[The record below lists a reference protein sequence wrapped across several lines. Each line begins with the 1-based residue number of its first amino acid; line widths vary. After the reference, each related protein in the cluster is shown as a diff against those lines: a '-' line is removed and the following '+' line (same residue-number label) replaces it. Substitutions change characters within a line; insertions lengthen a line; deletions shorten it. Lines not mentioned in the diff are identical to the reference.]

1 MNSMKKKWVP
11 VAVRTILG
19 GIFLLSG
26 TNNYLS
32 FLPEASYSD
41 EGLAFISAL
50 KESGYL
56 FDLIKSMEILGG
68 TMLILNLFVPFVLIL
83 LAPIIVNIFL
93 FELFLSSSYM
103 IIPTILLM
111 CEAYLFYEY
120 RNLFNWLFQYQV
132 HTHTND
138 ERPPEV
144 LLLDRLKEENP
155 KQYRNVMGVKDVDKM
170 VLR

>member
-1 MNSMKKKWVP
+1 MNKSKDLLPIIM
-11 VAVRTILG
+11 RTILG
-19 GIFLLSG
+19 AIFINSG

-32 FLPEASYSD
+32 FMPDHQYSK
-41 EGLAFISAL
+41 EGLAFITAL

-68 TMLILNLFVPFVLIL
+68 TMLILNMFTPLVIII

-103 IIPTILLM
+103 LVPITLVV

-120 RNLFNWLFQYQV
+120 RNLFRWLFSYQL

-138 ERPPEV
+138 EHPPEV
-144 LLLDRLKEENP
+144 LILDQLKEVNKKEYEHL
-155 KQYRNVMGVKDVDKM
+155 KAVKGINSM
-170 VLR
+170 ILR

>member
-1 MNSMKKKWVP
+1 MKNKREWIP
-11 VAVRTILG
+11 VLVRTLLG
-19 GIFLLSG
+19 GIFIISG

-32 FLPEASYSD
+32 FMPESAYTA
-41 EGLAFISAL
+41 EGTAFIVAL
-50 KESGYL
+50 QESGYL
-56 FDLIKSMEILGG
+56 FDLIKAMEILGG
-68 TMLILNLFVPFVLIL
+68 TMLVLNLFVPIVILL

-93 FELFLSSSYM
+93 FELFLSNTYM
-103 IIPTILLM
+103 VIPTILLM

-120 RNLFNWLFQYQV
+120 RHLFTWLFKYQV

-144 LLLDRLKEENP
+144 LLLDQLKEDHPEEYEHIMHV
-155 KQYRNVMGVKDVDKM
+155 KGVKDM